1 MNRWNLSLIVSLVP
15 RPPPSLCPLQY
26 EKWGEP
32 GNEATDQWAAVLV
45 ADRVSSRIWKTH

>member
-1 MNRWNLSLIVSLVP
+1 MELEPNSYSLVP

-45 ADRVSSRIWKTH
+45 TDFLQITLVNDL

>member
-1 MNRWNLSLIVSLVP
+1 MNRWNWSLTVSLVP

-32 GNEATDQWAAVLV
+32 GNESTDQWVAVLV
-45 ADRVSSRIWKTH
+45 ADRVSSRIYISD